1 MKKIAILISIFCL
14 FACSKEVMFDS
25 YPCADGD
32 CNALIQLDPL
42 VSPGVYQDDNGYWN
56 IEYNGINYFT
66 IETQLD
72 EVVDEYVVN
81 GVPLVEVGYD
91 SDTWVAFDSLSF
103 TVPTYSYLGWFTD
116 GEFNNPIPV
125 GELTY
130 TLTDIVQLSP
140 PLNIAGYQIQKN
152 FCWECPYA
160 ETLIGTKTKYSYYT
174 RQQIFMYPRMI
185 GDTVKVYVKAA
196 WGEKNG
202 IREELEK
209 EFKIIIN

>member
-1 MKKIAILISIFCL
+1 MQEDWSISL
-14 FACSKEVMFDS
+14 LR
-25 YPCADGD
+25 P
-32 CNALIQLDPL
+32 NL
-42 VSPGVYQDDNGYWN
+42 VSTG
-56 IEYNGINYFT
+56 T

-103 TVPTYSYLGWFTD
+103 TVPTYSYLGWFTN